1 MTEERH
7 RFCSP
12 PEPGAKPPRANRLSR
27 SSRQAESPR
36 SRGRA
41 ELLPEF
47 KTPTRIPRPKPAS
60 ASSAESPV
68 SDSDFQQDIV
78 WDGASPAPRRPGEPS
93 HLELDGW
100 SSELQVLSAGRRPG
114 KQSAGTVSISQI
126 VSRIAPKHGRPR
138 TSEPSLQQW
147 IGDSASIPCTPELPA
162 TRTRKKRTSSDVLLK
177 LAQQFDQNLFHQ
189 EEGLLS
195 DRDLDFSD
203 HQNLEPAADAR
214 TDPDQQLDN
223 DLDFLFDCPT
233 QSLSPVPVP
242 STEPPQPHPATL
254 TTAAVST
261 ATSRSSSTRDAF
273 EDDWENDDLLNDSL
287 VLEMT
292 QNPHMFMTPQLCST
306 QNPPGQGNT
315 PGPGPRAQ
323 KENTRPRAWFRLDR
337 TSGFSERRNQKV
349 WRTERSGSVVPQQMC
364 RPISTMPEPQGFGVQ
379 QITCP
384 GEVVHKNPDPVSS
397 QRSPPDVDEDLDLL
411 FSSEPVWDDPADDE
425 LLCEVCDE
433 LENQIQNRQRAVLQP
448 THRTQDNQIQTSAA
462 SPSGPGE
469 GAVPTSTAATS
480 TGRASVSPW
489 QQGGAQNTVSMT
501 SGGKCSAA
509 EIELKKQRAVERR
522 RQRLRA
528 AQNLH
533 SDPN

>member
-12 PEPGAKPPRANRLSR
+12 PEPGTKPPRANRLSR

-47 KTPTRIPRPKPAS
+47 KTPTRIRRPKPAS
-60 ASSAESPV
+60 ASSTESPV

-78 WDGASPAPRRPGEPS
+78 WDGASPAPRHP
-93 HLELDGW
+93 
-100 SSELQVLSAGRRPG
+100 GRRPG
-114 KQSAGTVSISQI
+114 KQSAGTVSISEI

-203 HQNLEPAADAR
+203 HQNLEPASDAR
-214 TDPDQQLDN
+214 TDPDTQLDN

-292 QNPHMFMTPQLCST
+292 QNPHRFMTPHLCST

-315 PGPGPRAQ
+315 AGPGPRAQ

-337 TSGFSERRNQKV
+337 TSGFPERRNQKV
-349 WRTERSGSVVPQQMC
+349 WRTERSGSAVHQQRSPETGSVFTQQMC
-364 RPISTMPEPQGFGVQ
+364 RPIGTMPEPQGFGVQ
-379 QITCP
+379 QMTCP
-384 GEVVHKNPDPVSS
+384 
-397 QRSPPDVDEDLDLL
+397 
-411 FSSEPVWDDPADDE
+411 EPVWDDPADDK

-462 SPSGPGE
+462 SPSGPGGGHRTDEHRCHISRE
-469 GAVPTSTAATS
+469 GVCVAMA
-480 TGRASVSPW
+480 TGRSPKHRFHDDW
-489 QQGGAQNTVSMT
+489 QEML
-501 SGGKCSAA
+501 SGGDRAEEAA
-509 EIELKKQRAVERR
+509 GCGAAPAE
-522 RQRLRA
+522 A